1 MHRRDLMTLHLYTEQ
16 SIAPAMEYIK
26 NNLLDDPNFSSIE
39 KIYNELDSKGL
50 IPIDTKT
57 MRKASKD
64 VIDKRMKEYGFVKD
78 RKQKCFI
85 YEPKKAIEIKS
96 KQITPML
103 RDLIIDY
110 MITITPGMDKYSER
124 NYYTLILTVE
134 AGHENLV
141 AEILMNYSNL
151 SNTTHIIVGR
161 HCVHIGSSNYA
172 EIKGLSETIDE
183 IKVNISNENDTPILK
198 KDLEET
204 N

>member
-16 SIAPAMEYIK
+16 SIVPAMEYIK
-26 NNLLDDPNFSSIE
+26 NNLLNDSNFSSVE
-39 KIYNELDSKGL
+39 KVYNELDSKGL
-50 IPIDTKT
+50 IPIDKIK
-57 MRKASKD
+57 MKKASID
-64 VIDKRMKEYGFVKD
+64 VIRKRMKEYGFVKD
-78 RKQKCFI
+78 TKQKCYI
-85 YEPKKAIEIKS
+85 YEPKRAIEIKS

-103 RDLIIDY
+103 RDLITDY

-134 AGHENLV
+134 WGHENLV

-183 IKVNISNENDTPILK
+183 IKVTTESNIDDSILK
-198 KDLEET
+198 TDLEE
-204 N
+204 NN